1 MKKILKD
8 LENLQKSFKLYTL
21 IIVSSLILI
30 ISYPL
35 YNIIIYLI
43 AKQYYLGSVF
53 FIVIALLLILIAPIS
68 ILNFIWEKDAKKLI
82 FQSLPSLIDN
92 LNNNAKIIIKYSP
105 TKKHSKN
112 INNDLLKFI
121 NEMLL
126 LNGINESKAISYL
139 SNGFSR
145 RVLIRLED
153 ELIIEIQEPELEKLN
168 FEAIE
173 VFLQD
178 EYSKSEGYG
187 KRRRTITHTIE
198 NFRGIILSTKLINP
212 NKLNNEETNFSKVDN
227 KKDTPILIY
236 NKILFTNPTNISFF
250 KNKQIHSSF
259 SIFNYLFNTTELINH
274 NELDYQINNIG
285 NDTYIF
291 YPKNQDITYL
301 SKIAL
306 KTSEKLYISNK
317 FYKSFGVIFNNTIY
331 LFLNH
336 QDNIF
341 KSMNLFSVPGYLFSK
356 TDDLENTIQN
366 FKTQLETLLKLIV

>member
-1 MKKILKD
+1 MEKILKD

-21 IIVSSLILI
+21 IIVPSLILI
-30 ISYPL
+30 ISYPS

-43 AKQYYLGSVF
+43 AKQYYLESVF
-53 FIVIALLLILIAPIS
+53 FIVIALLLILFVPIS

-82 FQSLPSLIDN
+82 FQSLPSLIKN
-92 LNNNAKIIIKYSP
+92 LNDNTRITIKYSP
-105 TKKHSKN
+105 TKRHSKN
-112 INNDLLKFI
+112 INHDLLKFI

-126 LNGINESKAISYL
+126 LNGINKSKAISYL

-145 RVLIRLED
+145 NVLIRLED

-173 VFLQD
+173 IFLED
-178 EYSKSEGYG
+178 EYSKSLG
-187 KRRRTITHTIE
+187 KKTITHTIE
-198 NFRGIILSTKLINP
+198 NFKGIILSTKLINP
-212 NKLNNEETNFSKVDN
+212 DKLNNQEINFQKKVDN

-250 KNKQIHSSF
+250 KNKQINLSL

-341 KSMNLFSVPGYLFSK
+341 KSMNLFSIPGYLFSE

>member
-1 MKKILKD
+1 
-8 LENLQKSFKLYTL
+8 
-21 IIVSSLILI
+21 LILI

-35 YNIIIYLI
+35 YNIIISFTE
-43 AKQYYLGSVF
+43 KQYYLESVF
-53 FIVIALLLILIAPIS
+53 FVVIALLIILIILIIPIS

-82 FQSLPSLIDN
+82 FQSLPSLIENLSDN
-92 LNNNAKIIIKYSP
+92 ARITIKYSP

-126 LNGINESKAISYL
+126 LNGINKSKAISYL

-153 ELIIEIQEPELEKLN
+153 ELIIEIQEPASEKLN
-168 FEAIE
+168 FQAIE
-173 VFLQD
+173 VFLED
-178 EYSKSEGYG
+178 EYFKSQG
-187 KRRRTITHTIE
+187 KRNITHTIE

-250 KNKQIHSSF
+250 KNKQTNFSL
-259 SIFNYLFNTTELINH
+259 SIFNYLFKTVELINH

-285 NDTYIF
+285 NNTYIF

-317 FYKSFGVIFNNTIY
+317 FFKSFGVIFNNTIY

-356 TDDLENTIQN
+356 ANDLENTIQN

>member
-1 MKKILKD
+1 MEKILKD

-21 IIVSSLILI
+21 IIVTSLILI
-30 ISYPL
+30 ISYPS
-35 YNIIIYLI
+35 YNIIISLTE
-43 AKQYYLGSVF
+43 KQYYLGIVF
-53 FIVIALLLILIAPIS
+53 FIVIALLLILIFPIS

-82 FQSLPSLIDN
+82 FKSLPSLIENLSDN
-92 LNNNAKIIIKYSP
+92 ARITIKYSP
-105 TKKHSKN
+105 TKKYSKN

-121 NEMLL
+121 NEILL
-126 LNGINESKAISYL
+126 LNGINKSKAISYL

-173 VFLQD
+173 VFLED
-178 EYSKSEGYG
+178 EYSKSQD
-187 KRRRTITHTIE
+187 KRTTTHTIE

-212 NKLNNEETNFSKVDN
+212 NKLNNQEINFPKVDN
-227 KKDTPILIY
+227 KKDAPILIY

-250 KNKQIHSSF
+250 KNKQVHSSF

-317 FYKSFGVIFNNTIY
+317 FFKSFGVIFNDTIY

>member
-1 MKKILKD
+1 MEKILKD

-21 IIVSSLILI
+21 IIISSLILI
-30 ISYPL
+30 ISYPS
-35 YNIIIYLI
+35 YNIIILLTE
-43 AKQYYLGSVF
+43 KQYYLGSVF
-53 FIVIALLLILIAPIS
+53 FIVIALLLILIVPIS

-92 LNNNAKIIIKYSP
+92 LNDNTKITIKYSP

-112 INNDLLKFI
+112 INHDLLEFI

-126 LNGINESKAISYL
+126 LNGINKSKAISYL
-139 SNGFSR
+139 SDGFSR
-145 RVLIRLED
+145 RVLITLED
-153 ELIIEIQEPELEKLN
+153 ELIIEIQEPASEKLN

-173 VFLQD
+173 VFLED
-178 EYSKSEGYG
+178 EYSKSQEDDEN
-187 KRRRTITHTIE
+187 KRTITHTIE

-212 NKLNNEETNFSKVDN
+212 NKLNNQEINFSKVDN

-274 NELDYQINNIG
+274 NELDYQINNMG

-301 SKIAL
+301 SKIAP
-306 KTSEKLYISNK
+306 KTSEKLYVSNK

-336 QDNIF
+336 KDNIF
-341 KSMNLFSVPGYLFSK
+341 KSMNLFSVPDYLFSK
-356 TDDLENTIQN
+356 TDDLEKTIQD
-366 FKTQLETLLKLIV
+366 FKTELETLLKVIV

>member
-1 MKKILKD
+1 MEKILKD
-8 LENLQKSFKLYTL
+8 LKNLQKSFKLYTL
-21 IIVSSLILI
+21 IIVTSLILI
-30 ISYPL
+30 ISYPS
-35 YNIIIYLI
+35 YNIIISLLE
-43 AKQYYLGSVF
+43 KQYYLGIVF
-53 FIVIALLLILIAPIS
+53 FIIIALLLILIFPIS

-82 FQSLPSLIDN
+82 FQSLPSLIEN
-92 LNNNAKIIIKYSP
+92 LSNNAKITIKYSP

-112 INNDLLKFI
+112 INHDLLKFI

-126 LNGINESKAISYL
+126 LNGINKSKAISYL

-153 ELIIEIQEPELEKLN
+153 ELTIEIQEPELEKLN

-173 VFLQD
+173 VFLED
-178 EYSKSEGYG
+178 EYFKSQG
-187 KRRRTITHTIE
+187 KRTITHTIE

-250 KNKQIHSSF
+250 KNKQINFSL

-285 NDTYIF
+285 NNTYIF

-301 SKIAL
+301 SKIAF

-341 KSMNLFSVPGYLFSK
+341 KSINLFSVPGYLFSR

>member
-1 MKKILKD
+1 MEKILKD
-8 LENLQKSFKLYTL
+8 LENLKKSFKLYTL
-21 IIVSSLILI
+21 IIITSLILI
-30 ISYPL
+30 ISYPS
-35 YNIIIYLI
+35 YNIIIYLTE
-43 AKQYYLGSVF
+43 KQYYLESVF
-53 FIVIALLLILIAPIS
+53 FIVSAFLLIVITPII

-82 FQSLPSLIDN
+82 FQSLPSLIENLSDN
-92 LNNNAKIIIKYSP
+92 ARITIKYSP

-112 INNDLLKFI
+112 INNDLLRFI
-121 NEMLL
+121 NEILL
-126 LNGINESKAISYL
+126 LNRINKSKAIYYL
-139 SNGFSR
+139 SDGFSR
-145 RVLIRLED
+145 KVLIRLED
-153 ELIIEIQEPELEKLN
+153 EIIIEIQEPELEKLN

-173 VFLQD
+173 VFLED
-178 EYSKSEGYG
+178 EYFKSQG
-187 KRRRTITHTIE
+187 KSTITHTIE

-212 NKLNNEETNFSKVDN
+212 NKLNNQEINFPKVDN

-250 KNKQIHSSF
+250 KNKLFESSF
-259 SIFNYLFNTTELINH
+259 SIFNYLFKTVELINH

-291 YPKNQDITYL
+291 YPKNKDITYL

-306 KTSEKLYISNK
+306 KTSEKLYVSNK
-317 FYKSFGVIFNNTIY
+317 FFKSFAAIFNNTIY

-341 KSMNLFSVPGYLFSK
+341 TSINLFSVPGYLFSK

-366 FKTQLETLLKLIV
+366 FKTQLETLLKFIV

>member
-1 MKKILKD
+1 
-8 LENLQKSFKLYTL
+8 
-21 IIVSSLILI
+21 
-30 ISYPL
+30 
-35 YNIIIYLI
+35 
-43 AKQYYLGSVF
+43 
-53 FIVIALLLILIAPIS
+53 
-68 ILNFIWEKDAKKLI
+68 
-82 FQSLPSLIDN
+82 
-92 LNNNAKIIIKYSP
+92 
-105 TKKHSKN
+105 
-112 INNDLLKFI
+112 
-121 NEMLL
+121 MLL
-126 LNGINESKAISYL
+126 LNGINKSKAISYL

-145 RVLIRLED
+145 KVLIRLED

-173 VFLQD
+173 VFLED

-291 YPKNQDITYL
+291 YPKNKDITYL

-317 FYKSFGVIFNNTIY
+317 FFKSFGVIFNNTIY

>member
-1 MKKILKD
+1 MEKILKD

-30 ISYPL
+30 ISYPS
-35 YNIIIYLI
+35 YNIIIYLTE
-43 AKQYYLGSVF
+43 KQYYLEILF
-53 FIVIALLLILIAPIS
+53 FIVIALLTILIISIS
-68 ILNFIWEKDAKKLI
+68 ILNSIWEKDAKKLI
-82 FQSLPSLIDN
+82 FQSLPSLIEN
-92 LNNNAKIIIKYSP
+92 LNDNTRITIKYSP

-112 INNDLLKFI
+112 INHDLLKFI

-126 LNGINESKAISYL
+126 LNGINKSKAISYL

-145 RVLIRLED
+145 NVLIRLED

-173 VFLQD
+173 VFLED
-178 EYSKSEGYG
+178 EYSKSQGYG
-187 KRRRTITHTIE
+187 KRRRTITYTIE

-212 NKLNNEETNFSKVDN
+212 DKLNNQEINFLKVDN

-250 KNKQIHSSF
+250 KNKPVQFSI
-259 SIFNYLFNTTELINH
+259 SIFNYVFNTTQLINH
-274 NELDYQINNIG
+274 KELDYQINNIG

-341 KSMNLFSVPGYLFSK
+341 NSMNLFSIPGYLFSK
-356 TDDLENTIQN
+356 TNDLENTIQN

>member
-1 MKKILKD
+1 MEKILKD
-8 LENLQKSFKLYTL
+8 LENLRKSFKLYTL

-35 YNIIIYLI
+35 YNIIISFTE
-43 AKQYYLGSVF
+43 KQYYLESVF
-53 FIVIALLLILIAPIS
+53 FIVIALLIILIILIIPIS

-82 FQSLPSLIDN
+82 FQSLPSLIENLSDN
-92 LNNNAKIIIKYSP
+92 ARINIKYSP

-126 LNGINESKAISYL
+126 LNGINENKAISYL

-145 RVLIRLED
+145 KVLIRLED

-173 VFLQD
+173 VFLED

-212 NKLNNEETNFSKVDN
+212 NKLNNEEINFPKVDN

-259 SIFNYLFNTTELINH
+259 SIFN
-274 NELDYQINNIG
+274 
-285 NDTYIF
+285 
-291 YPKNQDITYL
+291 
-301 SKIAL
+301 
-306 KTSEKLYISNK
+306 
-317 FYKSFGVIFNNTIY
+317 
-331 LFLNH
+331 
-336 QDNIF
+336 
-341 KSMNLFSVPGYLFSK
+341 
-356 TDDLENTIQN
+356 
-366 FKTQLETLLKLIV
+366 

>member
-1 MKKILKD
+1 MEKILKD
-8 LENLQKSFKLYTL
+8 LKNLQKSFKLYTL
-21 IIVSSLILI
+21 IIVTSLILI
-30 ISYPL
+30 ISYPS

-43 AKQYYLGSVF
+43 EKEYYLGSVF
-53 FIVIALLLILIAPIS
+53 FIVIAPLLILIVPIS

-92 LNNNAKIIIKYSP
+92 LNDNTKITIKYSP

-112 INNDLLKFI
+112 INHDLLEFI

-126 LNGINESKAISYL
+126 LNGINKSKAISYL
-139 SNGFSR
+139 SDGFSR

-173 VFLQD
+173 VFLED
-178 EYSKSEGYG
+178 EYSKSQEDDEN
-187 KRRRTITHTIE
+187 KRTITHTIE

-212 NKLNNEETNFSKVDN
+212 NKLNNQETNFSKVDN
-227 KKDTPILIY
+227 KKDAPILIY

-250 KNKQIHSSF
+250 KNKQVHSSF

-317 FYKSFGVIFNNTIY
+317 FFKSFGVIFNNTIY

-341 KSMNLFSVPGYLFSK
+341 KSMNLFSIPGYLFSK